1 MRQTHAIVCSA
12 NPMFGYSAAE
22 TKYVDI
28 GFSRIG
34 IDQAGM
40 EEQGKLRVFAQKAGT
55 CKGKWLGL
63 KKYLINE

>member
-1 MRQTHAIVCSA
+1 
-12 NPMFGYSAAE
+12 MFGYSAAE